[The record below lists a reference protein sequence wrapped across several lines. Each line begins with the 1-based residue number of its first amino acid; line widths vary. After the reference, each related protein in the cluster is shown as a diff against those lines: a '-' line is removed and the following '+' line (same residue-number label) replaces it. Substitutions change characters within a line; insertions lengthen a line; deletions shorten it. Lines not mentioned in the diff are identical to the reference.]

1 VKKRRLKKMN
11 GSHQVI
17 WKQTTTYHIGDNK
30 HKADKEEGSDEE
42 DQHEKEVYIT
52 RSGRTSK
59 PPSS

>member
-1 VKKRRLKKMN
+1 MN

-17 WKQTTTYHIGDNK
+17 WKQTTTYHKKVGDNK